1 MFMDATSDDGFG
13 LGIGQLDATIV
24 GYGDDALVVS
34 FTFWDTFLNVG
45 DVVFFGDDH
54 VD

>member
-1 MFMDATSDDGFG
+1 MFVYATANDGFG
-13 LGIGQLDATIV
+13 LGIGQLDAIIV
-24 GYGDDALVVS
+24 SYGDDALVVS
-34 FTFWDTFLNVG
+34 FTFWDTFLDVG